1 MLTKRFA
8 DHLNRSLVGVLGI
21 IIEKTDVSYLWSF
34 PCIVVKSTFQV
45 TCGNLEIEVDLIL
58 SRAGSCETPK
68 DIDDFTIYPTHRSN
82 LDTSVE
88 WIAVPLV
95 DVECLKM
102 CAAMVKVG
110 FSRFQMPIGEL
121 ARVYHR

>member
-21 IIEKTDVSYLWSF
+21 IIEKTDVAYLWSF

-58 SRAGSCETPK
+58 SRAGNCETSGG
-68 DIDDFTIYPTHRSN
+68 TRN
-82 LDTSVE
+82 
-88 WIAVPLV
+88 
-95 DVECLKM
+95 
-102 CAAMVKVG
+102 
-110 FSRFQMPIGEL
+110 
-121 ARVYHR
+121 

>member
-21 IIEKTDVSYLWSF
+21 IIEKTDVAYLWSF

-58 SRAGSCETPK
+58 SRAGSCET
-68 DIDDFTIYPTHRSN
+68 
-82 LDTSVE
+82 
-88 WIAVPLV
+88 
-95 DVECLKM
+95 
-102 CAAMVKVG
+102 
-110 FSRFQMPIGEL
+110 
-121 ARVYHR
+121 